1 MTMSIYIGALTAFAV
16 NSALI
21 LVLRPLARS
30 FGLVDVPNER
40 KIHEG
45 AIPLVGGL
53 AIFSSV
59 LIAHGVAISLSDAPE
74 TWVDYSAFYAAG
86 ALLILA
92 GLVDDIQELSPAFRI
107 SAEIVVSL
115 VIIYGSGAVIN
126 NLGTL
131 TGDGKTVVLGS
142 FAVPFTICAIVSLIN
157 AVNLSDGLDGL
168 AGSLVLVSVLGF
180 IAASAIFGG
189 GEDLLFLVILA
200 ASIVAFLMFNVTV
213 PGKRKALIF
222 LGDSGSMFLGLSAA
236 WIAIRLTQGDNS
248 VVRPAA
254 VLWFL
259 MLPIFDTVCVMSR
272 RIIRRR
278 PPFSADKE
286 HLHHI
291 FLLAGFTVTETVI
304 TMAGLAVGGV
314 MIGLLGTR
322 FGVSDLVLA
331 GLFLVLG
338 LVYFWIILRAWTVMR
353 FLRRSICRRRDIADR
368 RTNAHR
374 RRGGPNTYQGHDR
387 RTVLDRRRGERRK
400 RST

>member
-1 MTMSIYIGALTAFAV
+1 MTMSIYIGAAIAFVV
-16 NSALI
+16 NTALI
-21 LVLRPLARS
+21 LVLRPVARS

-53 AIFSSV
+53 AIFLAV
-59 LIAHGVAISLSDAPE
+59 LVAHGVALFYSDAPTSWGE
-74 TWVDYSAFYAAG
+74 YASFYAAG

-92 GLVDDIQELSPAFRI
+92 GIVDDIRELSPTFRI
-107 SAEIVVSL
+107 SIEVIASL
-115 VIIYGSGAVIN
+115 FVIYGAGAVVE

-131 TGDGKTVVLGS
+131 AGHGSIVSLGI

-180 IAASAIFGG
+180 ITAAAMFGG
-189 GEDLLFLVILA
+189 SEDVLFLVILA
-200 ASIVAFLMFNVTV
+200 TSIVAFLLFNVTV
-213 PGKRKALIF
+213 PGKRKASIF
-222 LGDSGSMFLGLSAA
+222 LGDSGSMFLGFSVA
-236 WIAIRLTQGDNS
+236 WMAIRFTQGEDA
-248 VVRPAA
+248 VLRPAA
-254 VLWFL
+254 VLWLL

-291 FLLAGFTVTETVI
+291 FLLAGFTVTETVM
-304 TMAGLAVGGV
+304 TMAGMAVVGV
-314 MIGLLGTR
+314 IVGILGTR
-322 FGVSDLVLA
+322 YGVSDMVFA

-338 LVYFWIILRAWTVMR
+338 LVYFWTILRAWTVMR

-374 RRGGPNTYQGHDR
+374 RRSGPTDYKGRDR
-387 RTVLDRRRGERRK
+387 RSLADRRRGERRQ